1 MVARPFS
8 NDIEVMA
15 CSNLLG
21 ACSFQG
27 SDFVARGV
35 GAGANAT
42 VTAVADVTSGANAD
56 ITTCVIEVSV
66 DPAYEVNHHIL
77 FRSGLRDECL
87 AAPFMACLV
96 SQRSNHACK
105 IFGGR

>member
-21 ACSFQG
+21 ACSFQE

-56 ITTCVIEVSV
+56 ITTYVIEVSV